1 MRLSGESEFDSVGSV
16 GCSYGPGGRWWSMI
30 TCSPAR
36 IVRVVALKAEA
47 WQQTL
52 VVALVA
58 PCAFLVALDCFY
70 YLGAF

>member
-1 MRLSGESEFDSVGSV
+1 
-16 GCSYGPGGRWWSMI
+16 MI